1 MKHIKPINEFFDF
14 FKKKMDPEDEL
25 ALEFIKRLEKIKG
38 ISPYE
43 MKKLDNSEIFGYT
56 LGDKITDS
64 QKDYVM
70 NNGEIYKVFFD
81 DVNLVVLCL
90 HSTQNDLTSSGIYG
104 LRIGDERIQCRE
116 SYKKKIMELI
126 KMIMRNTDKFSRVKR
141 VRDNINPAADL
152 L

>member
-90 HSTQNDLTSSGIYG
+90 HSPQSDLTSSGIYG